1 MWLITYT
8 GVKYMAII
16 TQRTGKEQMD
26 YTFVIFLPYT
36 WSSIILIQGRL

>member
-8 GVKYMAII
+8 GVKYGNNY
-16 TQRTGKEQMD
+16 TKDRKEQMD